1 MKKLII
7 TIFALAAIAL
17 ADKPIC
23 TEVYNTDE
31 FVEFS
36 CEGDTI
42 VSSTL
47 IINKDLGVILH
58 GGKYSDGSTFSD
70 MHTREGKNARHQLS
84 TVTDRYGITSVIMDM
99 TFGTWSPNYSGL
111 YSSKM
116 EHVYEWYHKH
126 YDFN

>member
-7 TIFALAAIAL
+7 TILALATIAL

-23 TEVYNTDE
+23 TVSLEKEEAVI
-31 FVEFS
+31 FS

-47 IINKDLGVILH
+47 IIAKDLDFISH
-58 GGKYSDGSTFSD
+58 NGKYSDGSTFSD
-70 MHTREGKNARHQLS
+70 MHTREGKYARHQLS

-99 TFGTWSPNYSGL
+99 TFGSWSSGL
-111 YSSKM
+111 YSYKM
-116 EHVYEWYHKH
+116 ENFYEWYRKH